1 MDTSKFDM
9 HQREKLDDYTAL
21 IGVGLTFQ
29 FQPAI
34 DLSNQQVFGHEALV
48 RGLAGESARY
58 VIKAVRPENLP
69 FFDQACR
76 NRAIDEAARQ
86 GVPGRL
92 FLNCT
97 HINPGNLEL
106 ALISTADQARARG
119 LDLGQV
125 VLEIC
130 DLNTLGDARQVAD
143 TRKRAHACGFRV
155 CADRFGSGVAGLKQL
170 AVFRPD
176 YLKLDQD
183 LIRNIGARPLSQSIV
198 LGICE
203 TARALDVEVIANG
216 VEHESEFA
224 WLNQCAGIQRF
235 QGFLIGRPAT
245 GFNRALTGFGRDTL
259 GDRSVSSTSM
269 APPLVQNFQDFVH
282 A

>member
-1 MDTSKFDM
+1 MDISVFEM
-9 HQREKLDDYTAL
+9 QQQEKLHDYTAL
-21 IGVGLTFQ
+21 IGVGLSFQ
-29 FQPAI
+29 FQPTLN
-34 DLSNQQVFGHEALV
+34 LSDHQALGHEALV
-48 RGLAGESARY
+48 RGHDGESARQ
-58 VIKAVRPENLP
+58 VIKGVRAENLQ

-86 GVPGRL
+86 GLRERL

-97 HINPGNLEL
+97 HINSDNLEF
-106 ALISTADQARARG
+106 ALVSTSDQTRTSG
-119 LDLGQV
+119 LNREQV
-125 VLEIC
+125 VLEVS
-130 DLNTLGDARQVAD
+130 DLNALGNARQLAH

-183 LIRNIGARPLSQSIV
+183 LVRDIADRRLSQSVV

-203 TARALDVEVIANG
+203 TARTLGIEVIANG
-216 VEHESEFA
+216 VEKESELN
-224 WLNQCAGIQRF
+224 WLKARAGIQCF
-235 QGFLIGRPAT
+235 QGFLIGRPSSVLDSDPAWIDPT
-245 GFNRALTGFGRDTL
+245 SIDL
-259 GDRSVSSTSM
+259 DRSR
-269 APPLVQNFQDFVH
+269 A

>member
-1 MDTSKFDM
+1 MDISIFEMD
-9 HQREKLDDYTAL
+9 QREKLNDYTAL
-21 IGVGLTFQ
+21 IGVGLKFQ
-29 FQPAI
+29 FQPA
-34 DLSNQQVFGHEALV
+34 LNLTNQQVFGHEALV
-48 RGLAGESARY
+48 RGHEGESARHL
-58 VIKAVRPENLP
+58 IKGVRPENLP

-86 GVPGRL
+86 GLRGRL

-106 ALISTADQARARG
+106 ALISTTDQARIRG
-119 LDLGQV
+119 LDREQV

-130 DLNTLGDARQVAD
+130 DLNTLGNARQLAH

-183 LIRNIGARPLSQSIV
+183 LIRNICARPLSQSVV

-203 TARALDVEVIANG
+203 TARALGIEVIANG
-216 VEHESEFA
+216 VENESEVA
-224 WLNQCAGIQRF
+224 WLQERAGIRCF
-235 QGFLIGRPAT
+235 QGFLIGRPAAVLNT
-245 GFNRALTGFGRDTL
+245 DPKGV
-259 GDRSVSSTSM
+259 DRGSV
-269 APPLVQNFQDFVH
+269 PPPRVQDVQDLVQ